1 MQPSISFS
9 VRKIMTIMIVA
20 VVFLHIM
27 SLALTIHTQQTS
39 PETLLMGREHGLL
52 RMFDVSTEANLPTWY
67 SDITLGFSSVLL
79 LVIGLVKKGEH
90 DRFAWYWLFMSLVFC
105 FLSIDEASSIHEA
118 VGSFMLAHATSP
130 GASKYNWMIPWG
142 IFTLG
147 FALLYVR
154 FLLGL
159 PRKTAVL
166 MVVAGAIYVAGALQG
181 GAGGEFGTEVAGA
194 VLGQQIGTLS
204 LTDVIVHDLGE
215 WGEMGGILLFNYTL
229 LTYLKDHIGPIVVSL
244 GRSSQTT

>member
-1 MQPSISFS
+1 MQPSITFS

-67 SDITLGFSSVLL
+67 SDITLAFSSVLL
-79 LVIGLVKKGEH
+79 LVTGLVKKWKH
-90 DRFAWYWLFMSLVFC
+90 DRFARYWLFMSAVFC

-118 VGSFMLAHATSP
+118 VGSIMLTHAKSP
-130 GASKYNWMIPWG
+130 GVSKYGWMIPWG
-142 IFTLG
+142 ILTLG
-147 FALLYVR
+147 FALFSIR
-154 FLLGL
+154 FLLAL

-166 MVVAGAIYVAGALQG
+166 MVISGAIYVGGAFQG
-181 GAGGEFGTEVAGA
+181 GVGGEFGTEVVSA
-194 VLGQQIGTLS
+194 VLGRDVGTLS
-204 LTDVIVHDLGE
+204 LTDVLVHDLGE

-229 LTYLKDHIGPIVVSL
+229 LAYLKDHVGPIVISL
-244 GRSSQTT
+244 DRSLQAQ